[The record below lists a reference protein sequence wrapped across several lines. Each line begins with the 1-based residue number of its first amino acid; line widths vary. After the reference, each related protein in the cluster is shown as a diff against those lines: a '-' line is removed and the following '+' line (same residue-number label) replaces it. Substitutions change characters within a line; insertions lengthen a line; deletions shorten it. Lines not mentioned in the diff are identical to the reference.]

1 MKSIATNISKTLI
14 PGSVLTCADN
24 SGAKMIMI
32 INKVGKGG
40 GGKKGKLAASGIGDI
55 FTGSVKAGSPEYI
68 KKKVQAVIIRQK
80 QPIRR
85 PNGMRVKFED
95 NACILVKEGGLPV
108 GTEVKGPMAREVVEI
123 YIKMAGVA
131 SRVV

>member
-1 MKSIATNISKTLI
+1 MKSVATKISKTLI

-24 SGAKMIMI
+24 SGAKLIMV
-32 INKVGKGG
+32 INKRGKGG
-40 GGKKGKLAASGIGDI
+40 GGKRGKLAASGIGDI
-55 FTGSVKAGSPEYI
+55 FTGSVKSGSPEYI

-85 PNGMRVKFED
+85 PNGMRVRFED
-95 NACILVKEGGLPV
+95 NACILVKEEGLPV
-108 GTEVKGPMAREVVEI
+108 GTEVKGPMAREVIEM
-123 YIKMAGVA
+123 YIKMAGIA

>member
-40 GGKKGKLAASGIGDI
+40 GGKRGKLAASGIGDI
-55 FTGSVKAGSPEYI
+55 FTGSVKVGSPEYI

>member
-40 GGKKGKLAASGIGDI
+40 GGKRGKLAASGIGDI

>member
-1 MKSIATNISKTLI
+1 
-14 PGSVLTCADN
+14 
-24 SGAKMIMI
+24 
-32 INKVGKGG
+32 
-40 GGKKGKLAASGIGDI
+40 
-55 FTGSVKAGSPEYI
+55 
-68 KKKVQAVIIRQK
+68 VQAVIIRQK